1 MNSAFI
7 HTMENIMKLNR
18 KISTTTVHRWT
29 RFIGVPIQTWLTGAL
44 LFFVL
49 IAGCKKDDTTV
60 GPNPIV
66 IPLQTIVQPT
76 VNLRSTAGFVI
87 LAGSLVSNIPTS
99 AITGNIGLS
108 PAAGSNITGFGL
120 TEVTGTVYTVDSTGP
135 AGSVPAAVML
145 TAAQGDLTTAYN
157 DAAGRTSTDMVL
169 LTGNLGGLTLTPGLY
184 KSSGSLEISSGDLT
198 FDARGNASAVFILQM
213 ASTLNTTSGRQI
225 ILSGGAKASN
235 IFWQVGTSA
244 TLGTTSVF
252 KGTIM
257 ADQSISLNTGAT
269 VEGRL
274 LARIGAVTL
283 ASNTVV
289 KPAP

>member
-1 MNSAFI
+1 MFLAF
-7 HTMENIMKLNR
+7 TA
-18 KISTTTVHRWT
+18 V
-29 RFIGVPIQTWLTGAL
+29 VPLVL
-44 LFFVL
+44 LV
-49 IAGCKKDDTTV
+49 AGCTKDNNALGSTQT
-60 GPNPIV
+60 V
-66 IPLQTIVQPT
+66 IPLQTTVQAT
-76 VNLRSTAGFVI
+76 VDLRSTAGFVI

-99 AITGNIGLS
+99 AITGDIGLS
-108 PAAGSNITGFGL
+108 PAAGSNITGFGGG
-120 TEVTGTVYTVDSTGP
+120 EVTGTIYTVDASGP
-135 AGSVPAAVML
+135 AGSVPDAAGL
-145 TAAQGDLTTAYN
+145 TTAKGDLTTAYN
-157 DAAGRTSTDMVL
+157 DAAGRTTTDMVL
-169 LTGNLGGLTLTPGLY
+169 LSGNLGGLTLTPGLY

-198 FDARGNASAVFILQM
+198 FDARGDANAVFIIQM

-257 ADQSISLNTGAT
+257 AEESISLNTGAT

-274 LARIGAVTL
+274 LAFSAAITL
-283 ASNTVV
+283 AGNTIV